1 MSAALSGVRAA
12 PSRLAADRGLVS
24 GRPVPPGIHRI
35 PAQQLARRELAR
47 SIYQPSI
54 WTRLSQ
60 DIANWLNR
68 LSIGPAKGGWW
79 LLIVLIIV
87 LVLVI
92 AGVLYRIGPLG
103 RSRRQR
109 DGALLAGT
117 QLTAADYRR
126 EAERRAEAGDYAG
139 AIIQRVRA
147 IAVELE
153 TRGVLLPRPGRTA
166 SELAAEVAG
175 ALPDSAA
182 GLRAAARLFD
192 DVRYGDRAG
201 TLAGYEQVRQ
211 LDDSIRAARTPAV
224 SAAGPAGPAGGTG
237 LGLMP

>member
-12 PSRLAADRGLVS
+12 PSRLAAGRRLAS
-24 GRPVPPGIHRI
+24 GGPVPPGIHRV

-47 SIYQPSI
+47 SIYQPSL
-54 WTRLSQ
+54 WTRLFQ
-60 DIANWLNR
+60 DVTNWLNG

-79 LLIVLIIV
+79 LLIAAIIV
-87 LVLVI
+87 LILVI
-92 AGVLYRIGPLG
+92 AGVLYRIGPMA

-109 DGALLAGT
+109 GGALLAGA

-126 EAERRAEAGDYAG
+126 EAERLADGGDFAG

-166 SELAAEVAG
+166 SELAAEAAG

-182 GLRAAARLFD
+182 ALRAAARLFD

-201 TLAGYEQVRQ
+201 TVAGYEQVRQ
-211 LDDSIRAARTPAV
+211 LDETIRAARTPAV
-224 SAAGPAGPAGGTG
+224 AAAGPAGPAGGAG

>member
-1 MSAALSGVRAA
+1 MPAALSGVRAA
-12 PSRLAADRGLVS
+12 PSRLAADSGLAS

-47 SIYQPSI
+47 SIYQPSLWARLI
-54 WTRLSQ
+54 QDLTR
-60 DIANWLNR
+60 WLNG

-79 LLIVLIIV
+79 LLVVLIIV

-92 AGVLYRIGPLG
+92 SGVLYRIGPMG
-103 RSRRQR
+103 RSRRQPS
-109 DGALLAGT
+109 GALLGGT

-126 EAERRAEAGDYAG
+126 DAEQRADGGDYAG

-166 SELAAEVAG
+166 SELAAEAAG

-182 GLRAAARLFD
+182 GLQAAARLFD
-192 DVRYGDRAG
+192 DVRYGDRTG
-201 TLAGYEQVRQ
+201 TPAGYEQVRQ
-211 LDDSIRAARTPAV
+211 LDESIRAARTPAV
-224 SAAGPAGPAGGTG
+224 STAGPAGGAG

>member
-1 MSAALSGVRAA
+1 M
-12 PSRLAADRGLVS
+12 
-24 GRPVPPGIHRI
+24 
-35 PAQQLARRELAR
+35 
-47 SIYQPSI
+47 
-54 WTRLSQ
+54 
-60 DIANWLNR
+60 
-68 LSIGPAKGGWW
+68 
-79 LLIVLIIV
+79 LIIV
-87 LVLVI
+87 LVLII
-92 AGVLYRIGPLG
+92 AGVLYRIGPMG
-103 RSRRQR
+103 RSRRQP
-109 DGALLAGT
+109 GGTLLGGT

-126 EAERRAEAGDYAG
+126 DAERLADGGDYTG

-166 SELAAEVAG
+166 SELAAEAAG

-201 TLAGYEQVRQ
+201 TMAGYEQVRQ
-211 LDDSIRAARTPAV
+211 LDESIRAARTPAV
-224 SAAGPAGPAGGTG
+224 SSAGPAGPADGG